1 MPHIAYIGKK
11 CIGRLMINYIFK
23 KGDTLADIARQYE
36 IPLKRLEI
44 DNNLPPNSTPNI
56 GQAIMIMPPKQVYI
70 VKEGDTLSSIAEAY
84 GVTIIQLLRNNPD
97 VSDRKELITG
107 EELII
112 SYDINDTINVM
123 GYSSVFIQ
131 EQILRKTLPFL
142 TYLTILN
149 YRVDPLGNFQDIND
163 TKVIE
168 IALEYN
174 VAPIMFLSSM
184 TDSGRGSY
192 AVTHSILNDIDI
204 QDKLIS
210 NILTTLGLKG
220 YMGLNLAFT
229 HLLQEDLSSYVEFV
243 SRVTEQLNQSGYV
256 VFITLSPNTLR
267 FQAGVDY
274 NKPYFEEIGR
284 ATNYVILITYLW
296 QEGIINLVN
305 QTTPSYLKE
314 YLGFVVTQIPPEKIM
329 IGLTRIAYD
338 WELPYFEG
346 ETIGSSLSNSGA
358 IDLATQLGSKIEF
371 DEVTQTPYFLYNI
384 SGAEHYVWFK
394 DARAIN
400 AILDLVD
407 EYGLYG
413 VAVWSI
419 MYYHSQTWLSI
430 NSRYNINTYDY
441 MSLT

>member
-1 MPHIAYIGKK
+1 
-11 CIGRLMINYIFK
+11 MINYIFK
-23 KGDTLADIARQYE
+23 KGDTLADIAHQYG
-36 IPLKRLEI
+36 IPLRRIES

-56 GQAIMIMPPKQVYI
+56 GQAIMIMPPKQVHI
-70 VKEGDTLSSIAEAY
+70 VKEGDTLNSIAENY

-97 VSDRKELITG
+97 ISDRNELHTG
-107 EELII
+107 EELVI
-112 SYDINDTINVM
+112 SYDIYKNINVM

-131 EQILRKTLPFL
+131 EQILRKTLPSL

-163 TKVIE
+163 RDIIE
-168 IALEYN
+168 IALEYQ

-204 QDKLIS
+204 QNKLIN
-210 NILTTLGLKG
+210 NILITLELKG

-229 HLLQEDLSSYVEFV
+229 HLLQEDLSLYSEFV
-243 SRVTEQLNQSGYV
+243 SRVTDRLNQNGYV
-256 VFITLSPNTLR
+256 VFVTLSPNTLR
-267 FQAGVDY
+267 FQVGIEY

-284 ATNYVILITYLW
+284 ATNYVVLITYLW

-305 QTTPSYLKE
+305 QTTPSYEKE
-314 YLGFVVTQIPPEKIM
+314 YLDFVVTQIPPEKIM

-358 IDLATQLGSKIEF
+358 IDLATQLGSNIEF
-371 DEVTQTPYFLYNI
+371 DEATQTPYFFYHI

-394 DARAIN
+394 DARSIN

-407 EYGLYG
+407 EYDLHGI
-413 VAVWSI
+413 AVWNI
-419 MYYHSQTWLSI
+419 MFYHSLTWLSI
-430 NSRYNINTYDY
+430 YSKYNVNTYEH
-441 MSLT
+441 MPLT